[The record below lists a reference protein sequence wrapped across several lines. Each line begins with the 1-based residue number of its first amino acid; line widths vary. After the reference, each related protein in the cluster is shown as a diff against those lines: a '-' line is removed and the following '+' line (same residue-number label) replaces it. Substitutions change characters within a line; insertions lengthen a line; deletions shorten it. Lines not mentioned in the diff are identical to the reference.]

1 MPSIFAQAV
10 LAWWQ
15 SGYAEDCKS
24 LYAGSIPTQAS
35 KILNARDYGRFCY
48 LCFIFNG
55 CIIWHMIKTITL
67 TNFRNHAMCRINTHG
82 RHNII
87 ITGPNGAGKTAVL
100 EAVSMLSGDRGLR
113 GAPMSDIARFGCDG
127 GFSVFANLDDETEIS
142 LSYTAGDT
150 NRRARIDGDTAT
162 LGDLSA
168 LIRMVWLTPREDRLF
183 VDTSSERRAFFDRLA
198 ASFDSAHAGRV
209 ARLAKLMS
217 ERAFT
222 LKNGRDEKW
231 LDALDTQIAG
241 TAVAVSAARIQYA
254 GEINYFL
261 DGCAVAVSGMVEQML
276 IDGDTAAAAERK
288 YREYLGTRVNW
299 LATKWF

>member
-127 GFSVFANLDDETEIS
+127 GFSVLQIWTMKQK
-142 LSYTAGDT
+142 YHCHTPQ
-150 NRRARIDGDTAT
+150 AT
-162 LGDLSA
+162 QTGAHGLMAILQRWGIYRHLY
-168 LIRMVWLTPREDRLF
+168 VWY
-183 VDTSSERRAFFDRLA
+183 
-198 ASFDSAHAGRV
+198 G
-209 ARLAKLMS
+209 
-217 ERAFT
+217 
-222 LKNGRDEKW
+222 
-231 LDALDTQIAG
+231 
-241 TAVAVSAARIQYA
+241 
-254 GEINYFL
+254 
-261 DGCAVAVSGMVEQML
+261 
-276 IDGDTAAAAERK
+276 
-288 YREYLGTRVNW
+288 
-299 LATKWF
+299 